1 MRTSVFGAVLFLGL
15 SAVLAVAEEPIV
27 EPAPPPLL
35 LPPPAVLNP
44 QWGRVGRYA
53 AWQNYGVDRL
63 GHWRP
68 RVLYTPDG
76 AFYYIDGRPFP
87 WTTIHPMEF
96 MPYASD

>member
-1 MRTSVFGAVLFLGL
+1 MRTSALAAILFLAL
-15 SAVLAVAEEPIV
+15 SAGLAAAGDPAP
-27 EPAPPPLL
+27 EPAPPLL

-53 AWQNYGVDRL
+53 AWQNYSVDRF
-63 GHWRP
+63 GRWRP

-76 AFYYIDGRPFP
+76 AFYTIDGRPFP
-87 WTTIHPMEF
+87 WTSIHPLEW

>member
-1 MRTSVFGAVLFLGL
+1 MRIAVFAVLFLGL
-15 SAVLAVAEEPIV
+15 SAGLAAAA
-27 EPAPPPLL
+27 EPAPESPPPL

-63 GHWRP
+63 GRWRP

-76 AFYYIDGRPFP
+76 AFYYYDGRPFP
-87 WTTIHPMEF
+87 FTTIHPLEF

>member
-1 MRTSVFGAVLFLGL
+1 MRLSVFGAVLFLGL
-15 SAVLAVAEEPIV
+15 SAVLAAADEPIA
-27 EPAPPPLL
+27 EPAPPPL

-53 AWQNYGVDRL
+53 AWQNYAVDRL

-76 AFYYIDGRPFP
+76 AFYMIDGKPFLWP
-87 WTTIHPMEF
+87 TVHPLEF